1 MDKDPKKKIC
11 YVCYRSAPETNLEHL
26 SKAVSEDRYDVTI
39 LTLLGSGQEIFEVLD
54 GRKIYRIPLSGR
66 REERKSYL
74 SFALKTA
81 RFLNNHDF
89 SFVHIH
95 SSYKYFGLIKML
107 TSNNA
112 KFIFHTTSYPMQ
124 SSHFKSVK
132 KMVFIFLQSLFMD
145 KIIVQSEELKER
157 LIGIR
162 NLKRTEVVPVGFNK
176 KFFYPIKENE
186 KHRLRNS
193 LNINKNSPILVYCG
207 VIAKLRQ
214 LDRLINAFEKVHQI
228 YGTSKLLMIG
238 DGNALEEIKALAHV
252 LKIEKSIIFT
262 GRIPHDVVVNY
273 IGMGDIG
280 VSYIPINENYH
291 YNPPLKTFEYLACGL
306 LTIATR
312 TESNC
317 RIINDGFNG
326 ILVND
331 TPEDVAMSI
340 INLLKDKNKQTLLRE
355 NARKSI
361 MRFDFEYITK
371 TRLIPLYEEL
381 LRVN

>member
-11 YVCYRSAPETNLEHL
+11 YVCYRSAPETNFEHL
-26 SKAVSEDRYDVTI
+26 SKAVSEGGYDVTI
-39 LTLLGSGQEIFEVLD
+39 LTFLGSGQANFEVLN
-54 GRKIYRIPLSGR
+54 GRKMYRIPLKGE
-66 REERKSYL
+66 REKRKNRL
-74 SFALKTA
+74 SFILKA
-81 RFLNNHDF
+81 VKFFNKHNF
-89 SFVHIH
+89 SIVHIH
-95 SSYKYFGLIKML
+95 SSCKYFGLIKML
-107 TSNNA
+107 TLNNA

-124 SSHFKSVK
+124 SSHFKSLK

-145 KIIVQSEELKER
+145 KIIVQSEELKEKW
-157 LIGIR
+157 IGIR

-193 LNINKNSPILVYCG
+193 LNINKNSPMLVYCG

-228 YGTSKLLMIG
+228 YGDIKLLMIG
-238 DGNALEEIKALAHV
+238 DGNALEEIKALAHA
-252 LKIEKSIIFT
+252 LKIEKSVIFT
-262 GRIPHDVVVNY
+262 GRIPHDEVVNY
-273 IGMGDIG
+273 IGMADIG

-306 LTIATR
+306 PTIATR
-312 TESNC
+312 TESNR
-317 RIINDGFNG
+317 RIIKDGFNG

-331 TPEDVAMSI
+331 TPEDAAMSI

-361 MRFDFEYITK
+361 MAFDFEHITK
-371 TRLIPLYEEL
+371 SSLIPLYERLSEI
-381 LRVN
+381 N